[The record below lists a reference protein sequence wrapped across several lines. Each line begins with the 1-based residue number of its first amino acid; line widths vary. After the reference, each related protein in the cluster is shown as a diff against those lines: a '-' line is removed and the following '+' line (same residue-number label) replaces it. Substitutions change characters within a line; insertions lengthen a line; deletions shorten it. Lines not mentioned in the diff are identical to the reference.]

1 MPRASGSRTGKKHKR
16 SREQVAADAGDAE
29 AARRIATLKAAAAA
43 ADSALAQSQPQNA
56 PVDDV
61 VREWLDDLLYQVE
74 DVVDD
79 ECRMH
84 EQYQGAAL
92 ACAEAVKRRTFGSSL
107 AWHQGGE
114 AQWLRVRGFFAAL
127 QKKQS
132 TSGLVNILVTS
143 AACAIGTL
151 PGVIVVRHAA
161 SAGLLCRDVHG

>member
-43 ADSALAQSQPQNA
+43 ADAALAQSQPQNA

-74 DVVDD
+74 DVVDN

-92 ACAEAVKRRTFGSSL
+92 ACAEAVKRRTFGRKL

-114 AQWLRVRGFFAAL
+114 AQWRRVRGFFDAL
-127 QKKQS
+127 RKSKARV
-132 TSGLVNILVTS
+132 GW
-143 AACAIGTL
+143 
-151 PGVIVVRHAA
+151 
-161 SAGLLCRDVHG
+161 